1 MRGSIRR
8 LGSGELPGFET
19 ARVRDR
25 TTDVA
30 PKVPQQL
37 SDGSPL
43 ASAQRCDRVAQRPG
57 RIAEEGLLRD
67 GDEHAAP
74 RYKTLEGQSKIGEQ
88 RCDDDR
94 DGAVVEGHHEAR
106 RAGDVASC
114 GGRIGGEGRLRWMDE

>member
-30 PKVPQQL
+30 PKVPHQL

-67 GDEHAAP
+67 VDEHAPP
-74 RYKTLEGQSKIGEQ
+74 RYEALEGQSKLSE
-88 RCDDDR
+88 
-94 DGAVVEGHHEAR
+94 
-106 RAGDVASC
+106 
-114 GGRIGGEGRLRWMDE
+114 